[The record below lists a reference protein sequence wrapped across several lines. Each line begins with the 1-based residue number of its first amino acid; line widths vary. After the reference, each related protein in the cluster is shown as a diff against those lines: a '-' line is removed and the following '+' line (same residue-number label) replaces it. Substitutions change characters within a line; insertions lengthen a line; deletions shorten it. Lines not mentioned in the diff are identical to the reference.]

1 VIFIDWTL
9 IFKENKN
16 EIDKNFV
23 VNFLW
28 SFKRDEVLL
37 VLHSGDVKIIRDCL
51 LKMRIK
57 NSVVSYSS
65 LRDDD
70 FLITLYPDKIKSNG
84 VVVFDYFERF
94 GSHITVSKKYITKD
108 IILKILNKDPVK
120 TCIKNNIV
128 LINDGDH
135 FISPIV
141 KDRLDRLN
149 LLF

>member
-1 VIFIDWTL
+1 MIFIDWTL